1 MPTIIDEAILYKD
14 AIVIV
19 LALTSAT
26 ANYFFFHHKYMEA
39 VSPYSNLTEAVIIS
53 VEQNVTTI

>member
-1 MPTIIDEAILYKD
+1 MPAIFDETILYKD
-14 AIVIV
+14 AIVVV
-19 LALTSAT
+19 LALTSAQQII
-26 ANYFFFHHKYMEA
+26 FFHHNYKEA